1 MEAKLPGTSF
11 MVRVHIYSARE
22 TEPVAVVEAYE
33 RSYRITGPCS
43 YLLAPDEATLGLP
56 SGRAMTAAD
65 DPEQWARG
73 LILRYRSPDLAA
85 RIVHDDA
92 PLPEERGRITA
103 PIHALR

>member
-1 MEAKLPGTSF
+1 MEAKLLGMSL
-11 MVRVHIYSARE
+11 MVRVHIYSAQE
-22 TEPVAVVEAYE
+22 PEPVAVVEADA
-33 RSYRITGPCS
+33 RFYRITGPCS

-65 DPEQWARG
+65 DPEEWARG

-103 PIHALR
+103 AVHALG